1 MIKAVIFDLDNTLID
16 FMKMKKLSC
25 ESAISAMIDAGLNV
39 NKDKAMKELFSLYDK
54 YGLEEK
60 TIFQKFLKKVAK
72 KIDYEILAGGI
83 VAYRRVRAGFLEP
96 YPHVGEVLFEL
107 KRRGIKL
114 AIVSDA
120 PRLKAWIRLVS
131 MKINHLF
138 DVVVTFE
145 DTKELK
151 PSNKPFEFVFNK
163 LKVRPGECLMV
174 GDRPERDIKGAKK
187 LGISTCFAKYG
198 NPKAKGSEADYE
210 VNDIKEL
217 LEIIVTHKN
226 NSGMRVSEANSLTGH
241 CYFCGIL
248 FVIKITK

>member
-16 FMKMKKLSC
+16 FMRMKNLSC
-25 ESAISAMIDAGLNV
+25 DAAISAMIGAGLNV
-39 NKDKAMKELFSLYDK
+39 DKSKAMKELFKLYDT

-60 TIFQKFLKKVAK
+60 TIFQKFLKKIAK
-72 KIDYEILAGGI
+72 KVDYEILASGI
-83 VAYRRVRAGFLEP
+83 VAYRRVRTGFLEP

-107 KRRGIKL
+107 KKRGIKL

-145 DTKELK
+145 DTKEMK
-151 PSNKPFEFVFNK
+151 PSTKPFEVTFKK
-163 LKVRPGECLMV
+163 LKVKASECLMV

-187 LGISTCFAKYG
+187 LGMITCFAKYG
-198 NPKAKGSEADYE
+198 NPKAKAYSADYE
-210 VNDIKEL
+210 INDIKEL
-217 LEIIVTHKN
+217 IEII
-226 NSGMRVSEANSLTGH
+226 E
-241 CYFCGIL
+241 
-248 FVIKITK
+248 

>member
-1 MIKAVIFDLDNTLID
+1 MIKSVIFDLDNTLID
-16 FMKMKKLSC
+16 FMTMKKISC
-25 ESAISAMIDAGLNV
+25 DAAIAAMIGAGLNV
-39 NKDKAMKELFSLYDK
+39 DKSKAMKELFSLYDK

-60 TIFQKFLKKVAK
+60 MIFQKFLKKMTK
-72 KIDYEILAGGI
+72 KIDYEILASGI

-96 YPHVGEVLFEL
+96 YPHVAEVLFEL
-107 KRRGIKL
+107 KQRGIKL

-151 PSNKPFEFVFNK
+151 PSTKPFRIAFKK
-163 LKVRPGECLMV
+163 LRVKPQECLMV

-187 LGISTCFAKYG
+187 LGMLTCFAKYG
-198 NPKAKGSEADYE
+198 NPKAKSSEADYE
-210 VNDIKEL
+210 INDIKEL
-217 LEIIVTHKN
+217 IEII
-226 NSGMRVSEANSLTGH
+226 E
-241 CYFCGIL
+241 
-248 FVIKITK
+248 